1 MIRLRDGRLNARRG
15 DQPSPKNRAARSPSM
30 VIGQP
35 QRVESHRPAT
45 FRRRAR
51 RIEVIACIETT
62 STRGGTFLSNR
73 FGGTGCSASS
83 ADGEYTHGLPNQLKM
98 SVSGAAPLLCRM
110 PCFRSFRSTRVAV
123 PADYQPSVSRRRKLE
138 CREEIVGG
146 RRPSSGTPSA
156 PPHSKLPHPGEHR
169 ATRWSGFTG
178 LSAGLPPRLFVCL
191 ARLLLNLVEL
201 GPSLIQLL
209 LEVIASAYL
218 HVIPY
223 TTDHNLPTDF

>member
-1 MIRLRDGRLNARRG
+1 
-15 DQPSPKNRAARSPSM
+15 M

-45 FRRRAR
+45 FRRRAK
-51 RIEVIACIETT
+51 RIEVIAGIETT
-62 STRGGTFLSNR
+62 STRGGTILSNQ

-83 ADGEYTHGLPNQLKM
+83 ADGEYTHCFAE
-98 SVSGAAPLLCRM
+98 SVEEDRIGGRAFAMQNAL
-110 PCFRSFRSTRVAV
+110 FSFVRSTRVAI
-123 PADYQPSVSRRRKLE
+123 PADNQPSVSRRRKLE
-138 CREEIVGG
+138 CQEEIVGG

-178 LSAGLPPRLFVCL
+178 LSAGLPPCLFVCL

-201 GPSLIQLL
+201 GPSLIQLFL
-209 LEVIASAYL
+209 KVLAAAYL
-218 HVIPY
+218 HVIPHSA
-223 TTDHNLPTDF
+223 DHDLPTDL